1 VNAASF
7 ADPGLVLLS
16 ENLSPNKRDLRFHL
30 KFEPTSR
37 ASFGSTIYSSIYI
50 IVEGLNY
57 DETMIVGYKLWVEN
71 SRGLS
76 LGEVEGMFIN
86 FKF

>member
-1 VNAASF
+1 MESVVRFKWTINDFVNAASF

-71 SRGLS
+71 
-76 LGEVEGMFIN
+76 
-86 FKF
+86 